1 MRDAIPTET
10 TRLAMTEGSEA
21 RRPHGRD
28 HEPAPDDQRR
38 SKEESGRDRHDSG
51 GDAEAAGSVDERE
64 AIAADEDESWP
75 DDER

>member
-1 MRDAIPTET
+1 
-10 TRLAMTEGSEA
+10 MTQGSEA

-28 HEPAPDDQRR
+28 HEPAPEDQRR
-38 SKEESGRDRHDSG
+38 SQEELARDRLNSG

-64 AIAADEDESWP
+64 AIAADEDETWP